1 MYCKKG
7 ASYCKPIEFDVLIFI
22 VSKHNKGNCFIY
34 VVGNQGMAVFIK
46 AGEKT
51 VMNFAICKNRRKT
64 EMKKCKKLLAFT
76 LSVLLA
82 FACYAVP
89 VFAVSSANQY
99 GLEATIVTDKE
110 SYKANE
116 EIHVTVTVK
125 NTNDFKVEAVSIES
139 LLPETL
145 TLKDGSNSTKTVDLE
160 PGETLTLSFTAV
172 KEKEE
177 TSATEPESQSTEP
190 TETEPVIPS
199 ESQTVKPSESESVKP
214 SETETAKPTESETVK
229 PSETETQKPSQE
241 STEQPTQAPT
251 TPITTEPTAPATTT
265 EGTTLAPSTTG
276 TQPTTGGI
284 VGDLATTFPKT
295 TTPADSSTT
304 AQAENPDTGDSM
316 SVKTLA
322 IAIIA
327 LFSMIAIVIILMYKY
342 KKQTTKMISL
352 VMCVA
357 ISASAITGVT
367 FFTAKGAD
375 DGRKSFTVEKVITV
389 DGEET
394 NVSAEVKYQKQTE
407 AKLGLVIDQKDFTTT
422 EYKQT
427 ITGYFD
433 PNKNVVSVSY
443 SIMADIDEG
452 EVSKTGIAILSGNKW
467 KIKDIELKGD
477 RNVISVTARDKTG
490 AIETKQVNVTFDM
503 GDSYRT
509 NPDAVRTDEETG
521 IRYVHNVIVATCR
534 NDITEEEKKK
544 VPELIDGKIVGR
556 FNLTD
561 TIYIEIKPSSL
572 SEIEELCEL
581 LEQSPDV
588 MSAHSIRMIKI
599 NDLSVTFDDPWEIK
613 NLDHKE
619 SETLLNPPD
628 TWNSTQIPPKGTNW
642 GLLATHVHDA
652 WQECIRFS
660 QIDIGIVDSGFDT
673 DHADLK
679 GTIKFPNE
687 KYKNENNVK
696 SKNKKGEEYINSHGT
711 GVAGIIGANANN
723 GEGIT
728 GILWGN
734 SMFCVDWTPNVTVTT
749 EEADRTIYEG
759 IEAVVNAGAKVI
771 NLSVGNGETYAPDEE
786 EEMERDMR
794 HYGETTA
801 ELIAKL
807 LSEGK
812 DFLLVAGAGNS
823 GRDARE
829 NPYFTNVTEKTAKE
843 AAEKYKVPIQ
853 DILDRIIVVG
863 AVSYEGY
870 SEERGYKMCDSS
882 DFSWGSNWGDRID
895 ICAPGSHLLS
905 TAVDDK
911 YQHFD
916 GTSSA
921 APIVSGIAGMVWSVN
936 KDFTASEVKEI
947 LLSKTQ
953 PAYRA
958 NDTRTYKMVDA
969 RLAVN
974 EAIRRADANGNVQGR
989 FIDSKT
995 KEPLQAEFVVREE
1008 ASNGKLHSKQNYITD
1023 TDGNFSVSLPAGHFV
1038 LEVHVEDYIT
1048 NYIDIHSKANSQVN
1062 LGDVQINKE
1071 PGVIPPTD
1079 PDPTP
1084 GIDDNFA
1091 GGDGSKENPYQIA
1104 TAAQLNA
1111 VRNHMDSHF
1120 VLINDIDLSK
1130 YNWEPIGEK
1139 RILKDDELDLSVAF
1153 KGSFNG
1159 QGHKIKN
1166 LTILSS
1172 GQDDNYNSERAIGL
1186 FGFAVNANIENTN
1199 LVDCRINIGDKMGQ
1213 YIVGGICGDAGT
1225 QQYYWSSNWFNR
1237 DEIINNSIVR
1247 NCMVE
1252 GNIKVSSEGCILA
1265 GGIIGAGSVTGS
1277 TNKANIEIKSGCS
1290 TKCGGV
1296 AGKITPYNFLVKD
1309 CINYGFL
1316 KNIGEDYEVISGGIS
1331 GENGS
1336 FINCINC
1343 GEVKSI
1349 GRDGGTAYNPHTYAA
1364 GIVGVENVAG
1374 KSEEINIKEC
1384 INYKNIEAVSEWY
1397 GYYSHC
1403 SYNSA
1408 GGILGEGHI
1417 NELNNSVNYGNIRA
1431 GYKETSSYVE
1441 SLDFVGGISAN
1452 YSVEKLMN
1460 CYNMGNISNSRGV
1473 YAPSPLDGMGR
1484 IFGGFVTSDENAS
1497 NYSLNTTTLNG
1508 SIPTEDIGPDQKN
1521 GGSMTKAEIEKAIQE
1536 LGFELPGE
1544 LPVAS

>member
-1 MYCKKG
+1 
-7 ASYCKPIEFDVLIFI
+7 
-22 VSKHNKGNCFIY
+22 
-34 VVGNQGMAVFIK
+34 
-46 AGEKT
+46 
-51 VMNFAICKNRRKT
+51 
-64 EMKKCKKLLAFT
+64 MKKCKKLLAFT

-82 FACYAVP
+82 FACYVVP
-89 VFAVSSANQY
+89 AFASSGASQY
-99 GLEATIVTDKE
+99 GLEATLMTDKE

-177 TSATEPESQSTEP
+177 TSATEP
-190 TETEPVIPS
+190 TETEPVLPS
-199 ESQTVKPSESESVKP
+199 ESETVKPSESESVKP

-229 PSETETQKPSQE
+229 PSETETQKPTQE
-241 STEQPTQAPT
+241 STEQPTQAPTTEHPTQGTT

-284 VGDLATTFPKT
+284 IGDLATTFPKT

-342 KKQTTKMISL
+342 KKQTTKIISL

-367 FFTAKGAD
+367 FFTAKGVD
-375 DGRKSFTVEKVITV
+375 DNRESFTVEKVITV

-556 FNLTD
+556 FNFTD

-771 NLSVGNGETYAPDEE
+771 NLSIGNGETYAPDEE

-911 YQHFD
+911 YQHFN
-916 GTSSA
+916 
-921 APIVSGIAGMVWSVN
+921 SVLRKHYN
-936 KDFTASEVKEI
+936 R
-947 LLSKTQ
+947 SKT
-953 PAYRA
+953 
-958 NDTRTYKMVDA
+958 
-969 RLAVN
+969 LWF
-974 EAIRRADANGNVQGR
+974 QGKR
-989 FIDSKT
+989 HIYMT
-995 KEPLQAEFVVREE
+995 NTL
-1008 ASNGKLHSKQNYITD
+1008 YI
-1023 TDGNFSVSLPAGHFV
+1023 F
-1038 LEVHVEDYIT
+1038 
-1048 NYIDIHSKANSQVN
+1048 
-1062 LGDVQINKE
+1062 
-1071 PGVIPPTD
+1071 
-1079 PDPTP
+1079 
-1084 GIDDNFA
+1084 
-1091 GGDGSKENPYQIA
+1091 
-1104 TAAQLNA
+1104 
-1111 VRNHMDSHF
+1111 
-1120 VLINDIDLSK
+1120 
-1130 YNWEPIGEK
+1130 
-1139 RILKDDELDLSVAF
+1139 
-1153 KGSFNG
+1153 
-1159 QGHKIKN
+1159 
-1166 LTILSS
+1166 
-1172 GQDDNYNSERAIGL
+1172 
-1186 FGFAVNANIENTN
+1186 
-1199 LVDCRINIGDKMGQ
+1199 
-1213 YIVGGICGDAGT
+1213 
-1225 QQYYWSSNWFNR
+1225 
-1237 DEIINNSIVR
+1237 
-1247 NCMVE
+1247 
-1252 GNIKVSSEGCILA
+1252 
-1265 GGIIGAGSVTGS
+1265 
-1277 TNKANIEIKSGCS
+1277 
-1290 TKCGGV
+1290 
-1296 AGKITPYNFLVKD
+1296 
-1309 CINYGFL
+1309 
-1316 KNIGEDYEVISGGIS
+1316 
-1331 GENGS
+1331 
-1336 FINCINC
+1336 
-1343 GEVKSI
+1343 
-1349 GRDGGTAYNPHTYAA
+1349 
-1364 GIVGVENVAG
+1364 
-1374 KSEEINIKEC
+1374 
-1384 INYKNIEAVSEWY
+1384 
-1397 GYYSHC
+1397 
-1403 SYNSA
+1403 
-1408 GGILGEGHI
+1408 
-1417 NELNNSVNYGNIRA
+1417 
-1431 GYKETSSYVE
+1431 
-1441 SLDFVGGISAN
+1441 
-1452 YSVEKLMN
+1452 
-1460 CYNMGNISNSRGV
+1460 
-1473 YAPSPLDGMGR
+1473 
-1484 IFGGFVTSDENAS
+1484 
-1497 NYSLNTTTLNG
+1497 
-1508 SIPTEDIGPDQKN
+1508 
-1521 GGSMTKAEIEKAIQE
+1521 
-1536 LGFELPGE
+1536 
-1544 LPVAS
+1544 